1 MYIVNYIQELLMK
14 SKELATSDPKTS
26 FSHAEKALQISKN
39 NKLEIQQGHSL
50 FHMAYACRVMSEYS
64 KGMRF
69 AFDALDILSR
79 HNDHAGILKCKNII
93 GIIYFYFGSYG
104 QALENFNEAL
114 EIVHDHPDSNMES
127 SILNNIGEIYKEAKE
142 STNALKYYHM
152 ALAISTK
159 NKLLVNSGAIY
170 LNIGDIYCMQGEY
183 QKSHAYFSKAFDIA
197 ADHKD
202 SLYEAE
208 AEIKLGKA
216 MFYLEDYQKA
226 QSHYI
231 SALFKLNK
239 ISNKY
244 YMIELLINMSALNE
258 AIGIS
263 PLRQLNEALEYALE
277 IGLDSKVSEIYKLLS
292 AYYENTQAYKTALN
306 YFKAYHRKEKEIEA
320 TNLSKKL
327 EIMSVEFNYYKERN
341 EIDRFRSLAKK
352 LEYDVSQTRQ
362 EVKNL
367 KEENISLMK
376 DSIIDELTQLYN
388 RRGMEKLLLEKL
400 SHKPELFAAVI
411 IIDIDH
417 FKKYN
422 DYWGHIQGD
431 ACLCLIS
438 NVLKNLPYENYFSS
452 RYGGEEF
459 LCLVELQSDSS
470 GYESAEYIRKSI
482 EALAMNYRKE
492 PEAGIVTVSIGV
504 KEGLLNRDNFKELIN
519 LADNQLYISKESG
532 RNRVSVDKD

>member
-1 MYIVNYIQELLMK
+1 MYIVNYVEELLTISK
-14 SKELATSDPKTS
+14 SLATSDPKMS
-26 FSHAEKALQISKN
+26 FSQAEKALQISKN
-39 NKLEIQQGHSL
+39 NNLEVQQGHSL

-64 KGMRF
+64 KGLRY

-79 HNDHAGILKCKNII
+79 HGDYPGILKCKNII

-114 EIVHDHPDSNMES
+114 EIVQHNPDSNMES

-142 STNALKYYHM
+142 NSNALNYYHK
-152 ALAISTK
+152 ALAISTRENLQK
-159 NKLLVNSGAIY
+159 NTGAIY

-183 QKSHAYFSKAFDIA
+183 QKSHAYFCKAFDIA
-197 ADHKD
+197 VKHNDA
-202 SLYEAE
+202 LYEAE
-208 AEIKLGKA
+208 AEIKLGKS
-216 MFYLEDYQKA
+216 MFFLEDYQKA
-226 QSHYI
+226 QSYYI

-244 YMIELLINMSALNE
+244 YVIELLINMSALNE
-258 AIGIS
+258 AVGIS

-277 IGLDSKVSEIYKLLS
+277 IGLDSKVSEIYRLLS
-292 AYYENTQAYKTALN
+292 AYYENTQTYKMALD
-306 YFKAYHRKEKEIEA
+306 YFKAYHRKEREIEA

-341 EIDRFRSLAKK
+341 EIDRFKSLAEK
-352 LEYDVSQTRQ
+352 LEQDVHQTRQ
-362 EVKNL
+362 EVNNL
-367 KEENISLMK
+367 KEENISLMQ

-400 SHKPELFAAVI
+400 SHKNELSAAVI
-411 IIDIDH
+411 ILDIDH

-431 ACLCLIS
+431 ACLCLIA
-438 NVLKNLPYENYFSS
+438 NVLKNLPYKDYFSC

-459 LCLVELQSDSS
+459 LCFIELTPESS
-470 GYESAEYIRKSI
+470 GFEVAEYIRTSI
-482 EALAMNYRKE
+482 EDLAMNYRKE
-492 PEAGIVTVSIGV
+492 PEAGTVTVSVGV
-504 KEGLLNRDNFKELIN
+504 KEGFVNRQNFKELIN
-519 LADNQLYISKESG
+519 LADNQLYISKDGG
-532 RNRVSVDKD
+532 RNKVSVDKD